1 MTRRLVF
8 PGCVLLRVANLLSA
22 NSYCVM
28 LSIGPGV
35 VGLKRRGDKNIV
47 LPTWVRDC
55 VKELR
60 LIPLNPKYMLFTTK
74 ETEKEFR
81 LIMDEYEDSYTEPLS
96 TGALQE
102 VCTPPFSVIRNYRC
116 TVT

>member
-1 MTRRLVF
+1 M
-8 PGCVLLRVANLLSA
+8 
-22 NSYCVM
+22 
-28 LSIGPGV
+28 
-35 VGLKRRGDKNIV
+35 RGDKNIV

-55 VKELR
+55 VKQSR

-74 ETEKEFR
+74 ETESEFR

-102 VCTPPFSVIRNYRC
+102 VKLIDPFNFHEHKF
-116 TVT
+116 

>member
-1 MTRRLVF
+1 M
-8 PGCVLLRVANLLSA
+8 
-22 NSYCVM
+22 
-28 LSIGPGV
+28 

-81 LIMDEYEDSYTEPLS
+81 LIMDEYEDSYTEQLS
-96 TGALQE
+96 SSALQE
-102 VCTPPFSVIRNYRC
+102 VLPLLFQRSTLDMLDGLKRPDSNLLIIH
-116 TVT
+116 